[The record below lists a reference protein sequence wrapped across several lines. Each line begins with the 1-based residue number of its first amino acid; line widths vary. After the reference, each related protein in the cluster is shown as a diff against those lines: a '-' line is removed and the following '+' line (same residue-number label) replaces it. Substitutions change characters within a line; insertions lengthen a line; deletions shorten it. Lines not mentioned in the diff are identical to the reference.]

1 MGMAGQPLTSGGG
14 LLLRCY
20 LRVIIII
27 TNSRCVYLRCIQSCM
42 VDFFGIVGIGTT
54 AFVATNIDD
63 LLILIAFFANSRF
76 PLPQIV
82 LGQYA
87 GMSALLAIGIVG
99 SLIALIVPNNLIGLI
114 GIFPI
119 AIGIKELLELLK
131 NDNNNEQESANH
143 QPPRNRRRRRLIVY
157 LPFLTVAAV
166 TFSGGEEIGVYTSV
180 FATYNEAS
188 EIIIIVLVVMVLT
201 GLWCAVAYCLV
212 NRPLIASSIKRIGT
226 VALPFVLT
234 GLGIYILAEAFLIPS
249 LLLSS

>member
-1 MGMAGQPLTSGGG
+1 M
-14 LLLRCY
+14 
-20 LRVIIII
+20 I
-27 TNSRCVYLRCIQSCM
+27 
-42 VDFFGIVGIGTT
+42 DFFNIVGIGTT

-76 PLPQIV
+76 SLPQTV

-87 GMSALLAIGIVG
+87 GMGALLAISILG

-131 NDNNNEQESANH
+131 NDNNNEEESANH
-143 QPPRNRRRRRLIVY
+143 QPPRNRRRRRLTAY

-180 FATYNEAS
+180 FAAYHEVY
-188 EIIIIVLVVMVLT
+188 EIIIIVFVVMVLT
-201 GLWCAVAYCLV
+201 GVWCIVAYHLV
-212 NRPLIASSIKRIGT
+212 NHPLIASRVRRIGT
-226 VALPFVLT
+226 IALPSILI

-249 LLLSS
+249 FLFLPSYNPATIILFI

>member
-1 MGMAGQPLTSGGG
+1 
-14 LLLRCY
+14 
-20 LRVIIII
+20 
-27 TNSRCVYLRCIQSCM
+27 M
-42 VDFFGIVGIGTT
+42 VDFFNIVGIGTI
-54 AFVATNIDD
+54 AFAATNIDD

-76 PLPQIV
+76 SLPQIV

-87 GMSALLAIGIVG
+87 GMGALLAISILG

-131 NDNNNEQESANH
+131 NDNNNEEESANH
-143 QPPRNRRRRRLIVY
+143 QPPRNRRRRRLIAY

-180 FATYNEAS
+180 FAAYHDVY
-188 EIIIIVLVVMVLT
+188 EIIIIVFVVMVLT
-201 GLWCAVAYCLV
+201 GVWCIVAYHLV
-212 NRPLIASSIKRIGT
+212 NHPLIASRVKRIGII
-226 VALPFVLT
+226 ALPSILI

-249 LLLSS
+249 FLFLPSILI

>member
-1 MGMAGQPLTSGGG
+1 
-14 LLLRCY
+14 
-20 LRVIIII
+20 
-27 TNSRCVYLRCIQSCM
+27 M
-42 VDFFGIVGIGTT
+42 VDFFGILGIAATV
-54 AFVATNIDD
+54 FVATNIDD
-63 LLILIAFFANSRF
+63 LFILIAFFSNSRF

-87 GMSALLAIGIVG
+87 GMGALLAISIVG

-119 AIGIKELLELLK
+119 VIGIKELLELLK
-131 NDNNNEQESANH
+131 DGEESAKQLSPNG
-143 QPPRNRRRRRLIVY
+143 LIAY

-166 TFSGGEEIGVYTSV
+166 TFSGGEEIGVYMSV
-180 FATYNEAS
+180 FAAYNEVS

-201 GLWCAVAYCLV
+201 GLWCAVAYHLV
-212 NRPLIASSIKRIGT
+212 NRPLIASSVKRIGN
-226 VALPFVLT
+226 VALPFVII

>member
-1 MGMAGQPLTSGGG
+1 
-14 LLLRCY
+14 
-20 LRVIIII
+20 
-27 TNSRCVYLRCIQSCM
+27 M
-42 VDFFGIVGIGTT
+42 VDFFGILGIGTT

-63 LLILIAFFANSRF
+63 LLILTAFFANSRF

-87 GMSALLAIGIVG
+87 GMGALLAIGIVG

-131 NDNNNEQESANH
+131 NGDNEESAK
-143 QPPRNRRRRRLIVY
+143 QLSRSGLIAY

-166 TFSGGEEIGVYTSV
+166 AFSGGEEIGVYTSV
-180 FATYNEAS
+180 FATCNEVS
-188 EIIIIVLVVMVLT
+188 EIIIIVLVVTVLT
-201 GLWCAVAYCLV
+201 GVWCAVAYHLV
-212 NRPLIASSIKRIGT
+212 NRPLIASSIRRTGT
-226 VALPFVLT
+226 IALPFVLI

-249 LLLSS
+249 FFASISS